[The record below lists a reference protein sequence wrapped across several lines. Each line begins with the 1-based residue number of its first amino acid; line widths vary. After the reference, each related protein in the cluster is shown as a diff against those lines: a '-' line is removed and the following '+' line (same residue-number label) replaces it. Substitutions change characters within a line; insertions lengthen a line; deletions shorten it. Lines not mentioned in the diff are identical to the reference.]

1 MTIICNII
9 ANIYL
14 IFMGLLIFISNL
26 RYLFFFKKMLSVT
39 GTLYFL
45 TDTVNEIC
53 VHKRYLYIPH
63 HTCAIF
69 GFYIFYYINLD
80 ANTIH
85 IYGLSLSIMEYTSL
99 IINIRT
105 VMKNKKMLT
114 LKHDLIMYI
123 NYFLIRCLFYPYIIF
138 NYVNDPILYYASTSV
153 LLMSIYWFILWTKT
167 IYYKITHI

>member
-53 VHKRYLYIPH
+53 VHKRYLYI
-63 HTCAIF
+63 
-69 GFYIFYYINLD
+69 NLVLQ
-80 ANTIH
+80 AH
-85 IYGLSLSIMEYTSL
+85 M
-99 IINIRT
+99 
-105 VMKNKKMLT
+105 
-114 LKHDLIMYI
+114 IMYI
-123 NYFLIRCLFYPYIIF
+123 IYSTFFKNYIC
-138 NYVNDPILYYASTSV
+138 VC
-153 LLMSIYWFILWTKT
+153 K
-167 IYYKITHI
+167 